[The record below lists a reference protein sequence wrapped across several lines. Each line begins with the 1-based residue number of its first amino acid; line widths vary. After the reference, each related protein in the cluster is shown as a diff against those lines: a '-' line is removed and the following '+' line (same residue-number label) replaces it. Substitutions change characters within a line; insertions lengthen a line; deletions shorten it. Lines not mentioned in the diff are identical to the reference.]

1 MDILNLA
8 NKLLSALTILLQVFL
23 FFSIIYFLLFRKYN
37 NRLWL
42 GIKEKGATL
51 ALIIAMAATLGSLFY
66 SEVAGYLPCEL
77 CWYQRIAMYPLV
89 ILIFMS
95 IWRRE
100 RAALDYSLILA
111 VIGLAFSG
119 YHNYIYFKSSSGVCS
134 LDGVS
139 CLTQYMT
146 EFSYI
151 TIPVMSL
158 TAFSAVVFLL
168 LISNREGK
176 DSVF

>member
-1 MDILNLA
+1 M
-8 NKLLSALTILLQVFL
+8 LTVLLQIFL
-23 FFSIIYFLLFRKYN
+23 FFGIIYFWLFSRHN

-42 GIKEKGATL
+42 DLREKGANL
-51 ALIIAMAATLGSLFY
+51 ALIIAMTATLGSLFY

-100 RAALDYSLILA
+100 RATLDYSLALA
-111 VIGLAFSG
+111 IVGLAFSG
-119 YHNYIYFKSSSGVCS
+119 YHNYIYFKSFSLGACS

-139 CLTQYMT
+139 CLAQYMT
-146 EFSYI
+146 EFGYI